1 MRRPR
6 FSLEINMAEHKNDA
20 VSLLP
25 EEQADDLQNGY
36 YLIQSKK
43 HFRFGADAVL
53 LADYARRVRERD
65 RLIDLCC
72 GNGIVPILLAAKTP
86 CQNMTGLEIQEESVR
101 LARKSVTYN
110 RLDDRIR
117 IIRGDVKD
125 AAKLF
130 GAASF
135 DAVTCNPPYMI
146 GAHGLKNPNASVA
159 IARHEILCTFDD
171 IAKAASAL
179 LNTHG
184 KFFLVHR
191 PFRLAE
197 LITTLVRYHLEP
209 KRMRLVYPLI
219 DREPN
224 MVLIEAVKGGNPRL
238 SVEPPLIMYRAPG
251 VYSDEIETI
260 YGRRPP
266 CQES

>member
-1 MRRPR
+1 MTENR
-6 FSLEINMAEHKNDA
+6 NDA
-20 VSLLP
+20 AALLP
-25 EEQADDLQNGY
+25 DEQADDLQNGY
-36 YLIQSKK
+36 YLIQSKNS
-43 HFRFGADAVL
+43 FRFGADAVL
-53 LADYARRVRERD
+53 LADYARNVREND

-86 CQNMTGLEIQEESVR
+86 CRDMTGLEIQEESTR
-101 LARKSVTYN
+101 LAKKSVAYN
-110 RLDDRIR
+110 HLDDRIR

-125 AAKLF
+125 APAIF
-130 GAASF
+130 GASSF

-146 GAHGLKNPNASVA
+146 GNHGLKNPNESVA
-159 IARHEILCTFDD
+159 VARHEILCTFDD
-171 IAKAASAL
+171 IVKTASAL

-184 KFFLVHR
+184 KLFLVHR

-197 LITTLVRYHLEP
+197 LFTTLIRYRLEP
-209 KRMRLVYPLI
+209 KRMRLVFPLV

-224 MVLIEAVKGGNPRL
+224 MVLIEAAKDGNPRL
-238 SVEPPLIMYRAPG
+238 KVEPPLIMYRAPG

-266 CQES
+266 CPES

>member
-1 MRRPR
+1 MTEFHDDTAQPG
-6 FSLEINMAEHKNDA
+6 
-20 VSLLP
+20 P

-36 YLIQSKK
+36 FLIQSK
-43 HFRFGADAVL
+43 HGFRFGADAVL
-53 LADYARRVRERD
+53 LADYARGVREND

-72 GNGIVPILLAAKTP
+72 GNGIVPILLAAKTA
-86 CQNMTGLEIQEESVR
+86 CRNMTGLEIQEESAR
-101 LARKSVTYN
+101 LAEKSVAYN
-110 RLDDRIR
+110 RLADRIR
-117 IIRGDVKD
+117 IVWGDVKD
-125 AAKLF
+125 APALF

-146 GAHGLKNPNASVA
+146 GSHGLKNPNASVA

-171 IAKAASAL
+171 IAKSASAL
-179 LNTHG
+179 LNTRG

-197 LITTLVRYHLEP
+197 LITTLIRYRLEP
-209 KRMRLVYPLI
+209 KRMRLVYPLP

-224 MVLIEAVKGGNPRL
+224 MVLIEAVKGGNSRL
-238 SVEPPLIMYRAPG
+238 RVEPPLVMYRSPG
-251 VYSDEIETI
+251 VYSDEIEAI

-266 CQES
+266 CREN